1 MTSGAR
7 LAGGLG
13 LALLL
18 SLAWARAPSSPTVRV
33 AHDHIERLITAS
45 GADVAVAWQPLNAR
59 RGEQILINTSTRF
72 HAAST
77 MKLPVMIELFKQVAR
92 KKLRLDDTLVV
103 SNHFTSMVD
112 GSPYEISA
120 DGDSDGDVYR
130 AIGQP
135 MTLGLLCEH
144 MITRSS
150 NLAANL
156 LIVKLGPKNVQ
167 ATINRLG
174 ASGMQVVRGV
184 GDQKAFDHGLNNT
197 TDAMGLFTL
206 LRKIGRGE
214 VISRAASADMVEI
227 LKRQTANDG
236 IPSGLPAGT
245 AVAHK
250 TGTITGIHHDAA
262 IVYAPRPYVLVL
274 LVRGITDQRVSAKL
288 MADITRVVDPLAR

>member
-1 MTSGAR
+1 MNGGAR
-7 LAGGLG
+7 LGGLLG
-13 LALLL
+13 LALVL
-18 SLAWARAPSSPTVRV
+18 SLAWSRAPASPVRA
-33 AHDHIERLITAS
+33 AHDHIERLIAAS
-45 GADVAVAWQPLNAR
+45 GAEVAVAWRPLTAK
-59 RGEQILINTSTRF
+59 RGESILINSWTRF

-77 MKLPVMIELFKQVAR
+77 MKLPVMIELFREVAR
-92 KKLRLDDTLVV
+92 KKLRLDDTLIV
-103 SNHFTSMVD
+103 SNHFASMVD
-112 GSPYEISA
+112 GSPYEVTA
-120 DGDSDGDVYR
+120 DGDSDSDVYG

-135 MTLGLLCEH
+135 MTLRLLCEH

-150 NLAANL
+150 NLAANIL
-156 LIVKLGPKNVQ
+156 VNKLGPKNIQ

-206 LRKIGRGE
+206 LQEIGRGE
-214 VISRAASADMVEI
+214 VVSRAASAEMVEI

-236 IPSGLPAGT
+236 IPTGLPSGT
-245 AVAHK
+245 PVAHK

-262 IVYAPRPYVLVL
+262 IVYAPRPYVLVV
-274 LVRGITDQRVSAKL
+274 LVRGITDQGVSAKL